1 MMRDL
6 TGTRQTEVFGLSL
19 SPAQVL
25 GAQASSPADCDLV
38 NASGHQAGEH
48 ACGPSPQCPG
58 HHSTGRN
65 RLHFLVITINLI

>member
-25 GAQASSPADCDLV
+25 GAHLWSGLGRQAKKDRRPR
-38 NASGHQAGEH
+38 
-48 ACGPSPQCPG
+48 
-58 HHSTGRN
+58 GR
-65 RLHFLVITINLI
+65 R